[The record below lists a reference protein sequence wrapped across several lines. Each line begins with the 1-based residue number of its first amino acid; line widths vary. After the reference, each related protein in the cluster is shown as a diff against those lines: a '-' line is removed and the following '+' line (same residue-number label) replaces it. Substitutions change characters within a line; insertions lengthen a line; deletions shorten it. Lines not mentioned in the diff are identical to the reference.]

1 MNNFN
6 NYLKKKKII
15 KDILREEK
23 VHMFFSLFN
32 SKETSKLYF
41 KKKNIPL
48 GWHWLYFSDN
58 FFLEETDS
66 DGHQKRG
73 AFFPK
78 FKGCKRMFA
87 GSEIIFLNN
96 LALNSLSTKIS
107 QISKIE
113 NKSKNKKKI
122 YFVTVKNTYK
132 VKNKNVL
139 IENQKLVF
147 IEKNYKSKKKIKEQN
162 EGYKVISKRNVCF
175 NNVILFRYSAITYNS
190 HRIHYDQEY
199 TKKKE
204 GYKDLLVHGPLLA
217 SYALEQFRRMKNL
230 NLESFKFKM
239 LKPVNVNE
247 NVIFKILKNLENK
260 KNFRITIVNKNSK
273 EAKFVASCNIK

>member
-1 MNNFN
+1 MD
-6 NYLKKKKII
+6 I
-15 KDILREEK
+15 KNE
-23 VHMFFSLFN
+23 VF
-32 SKETSKLYF
+32 
-41 KKKNIPL
+41 
-48 GWHWLYFSDN
+48 
-58 FFLEETDS
+58 
-66 DGHQKRG
+66 
-73 AFFPK
+73 FFPK

-96 LALNSLSTKIS
+96 SALNSLSTKIS

-113 NKSKNKKKI
+113 NKSKNKNQI
-122 YFVTVKNTYK
+122 YLVTIKNTYK

-139 IENQKLVF
+139 IENQKIIF
-147 IEKNYKSKKKIKEQN
+147 IEENYKSKKIIKEKN
-162 EGYKVISKRNVCF
+162 DGYKIITKINTCF
-175 NNVILFRYSAITYNS
+175 DNVILFRYSAITYNS

-217 SYALEQFRRMKNL
+217 SYALEQLRRMKNL

-239 LKPVNVNE
+239 LKPVTVNE
-247 NVIFKILKNLENK
+247 NVILKIFKNLENK

-273 EAKFVASCNIK
+273 EVKFIASCNIK